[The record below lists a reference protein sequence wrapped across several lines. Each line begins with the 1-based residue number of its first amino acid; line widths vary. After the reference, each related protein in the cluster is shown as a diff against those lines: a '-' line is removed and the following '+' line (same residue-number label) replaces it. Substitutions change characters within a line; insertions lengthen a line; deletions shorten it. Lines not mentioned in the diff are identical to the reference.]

1 MRSCR
6 RSRPR
11 DRKRGEPVVRCPTEA
26 IARRPTSTSRG
37 STCASSRPCSRPAAR
52 GTTAECVAEG
62 SSGAGA
68 GGLLLRRH
76 THRELCDGGPIKA
89 LVRFRAYACLV
100 VGDSNSQVDRRRGG
114 RGPRPCVGTMLG
126 TAIGAP
132 LFFSQ
137 CSAVSSPARI
147 SRLRFH
153 ESHKSG
159 GRPAPTDGYAE
170 YDFRLRTE
178 EQLAAGLS
186 VLARFV
192 LTSSEFSIAPSFRNV
207 WASSGRV
214 SAGDAARRLRHRTPA
229 EWESSL
235 RRSPGRC
242 RWLWHRSSR
251 QRVLVDG
258 AGELRGRLVWTTVR
272 LGR

>member
-186 VLARFV
+186 VLA
-192 LTSSEFSIAPSFRNV
+192 P
-207 WASSGRV
+207 G
-214 SAGDAARRLRHRTPA
+214 ARRAEAIVPDDRYSGIAHRGATDVA
-229 EWESSL
+229 AS
-235 RRSPGRC
+235 RC
-242 RWLWHRSSR
+242 RHFDR
-251 QRVLVDG
+251 
-258 AGELRGRLVWTTVR
+258 ALRGDSPANAIVPSAERA
-272 LGR
+272 